1 MRLYYLFN
9 LIDNDKQRISERR
22 ILKTVK
28 YGKIKV
34 ARFRIRWLVQVGKK
48 EAPGYLGVAGGFEQR
63 KVGIFFGGKQV
74 LGSN

>member
-1 MRLYYLFN
+1 M
-9 LIDNDKQRISERR
+9 QRISERR

-63 KVGIFFGGKQV
+63 KIGIFFWREAGPGFELETQKSGRA
-74 LGSN
+74 L